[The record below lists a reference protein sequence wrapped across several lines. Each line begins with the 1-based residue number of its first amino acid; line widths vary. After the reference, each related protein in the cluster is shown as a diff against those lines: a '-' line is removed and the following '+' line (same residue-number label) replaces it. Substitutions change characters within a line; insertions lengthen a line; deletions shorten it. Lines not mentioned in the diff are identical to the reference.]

1 MKTIV
6 KFQVLIAFCLVGTVF
21 IFSYLHPEIYNFRR
35 TNSSPAPSKRSQT
48 VQDVL
53 HSVQGADLVNNTRG
67 EAAAIVEASQK
78 TPLDNPYNE
87 SVPVAPGEE
96 KGTEEN
102 DPAKNEVLQ
111 KEDIEPPAEEKK
123 TETKE
128 QEKEEDKKEEI
139 KKEEEKKEEEKEQEK
154 QEEPP
159 KEEPKEEPK
168 EPEEKIEEKKP
179 DIPEPKKSIKS
190 ELDLNTEVE
199 SGSHRNPHPYK
210 LTMNHPDKCAD
221 QDVFLIVIISTIHKN
236 VENRRA
242 IRETWGS
249 ENSAPGFVVK
259 RLFALGK
266 TSDPKMQALVQKE
279 NEQFGDIIQED
290 FVDTYHN
297 LTLKTV
303 MCLRWVSNYCA
314 HSKFFMKTDDDM
326 YVSFAN
332 LAKVLQALPTEKA
345 RRMAMGYVISGAP
358 IRNPKSK
365 WYMPKE
371 TYPGNK
377 YPPFCSGTGYIVST
391 DICGELYRTSLD
403 MQYLYLED
411 VFVATCFEKIG
422 VVPQGHKDFHNWRV
436 GYNYCT
442 YKRILTAHMVTPPEM
457 IRIWK
462 DQKAH
467 NRRC

>member
-6 KFQVLIAFCLVGTVF
+6 KFQILIAFCLVGTVF
-21 IFSYLHPEIYNFRR
+21 IFSYLHPEIYHFRR
-35 TNSSPAPSKRSQT
+35 TNSSPAPSRRSQT

-53 HSVQGADLVNNTRG
+53 HNVHGSDSVNKTLG
-67 EAAAIVEASQK
+67 EAAMLEGSHK

-87 SVPVAPGEE
+87 SSPILQGEE
-96 KGTEEN
+96 KDNEEN
-102 DPAKNEVLQ
+102 DPKKNEVLQ
-111 KEDIEPPAEEKK
+111 QEDKEPPPAEEKE
-123 TETKE
+123 TDTKE
-128 QEKEEDKKEEI
+128 QEEKKKQEER
-139 KKEEEKKEEEKEQEK
+139 KEEEKKEEERKEEEK
-154 QEEPP
+154 KEEP
-159 KEEPKEEPK
+159 PKEEPK
-168 EPEEKIEEKKP
+168 EPEEKVPEKP
-179 DIPEPKKSIKS
+179 LNS

-199 SGSHRNPHPYK
+199 SRKHRNPHPYK
-210 LTMNHPDKCAD
+210 LTMNHPDKCKD

-242 IRETWGS
+242 IRDTWGS
-249 ENSAPGFVVK
+249 EDSAPGFVIK

-266 TSDPKMQALVQKE
+266 TSDPNMQALVQKE

-314 HSKFFMKTDDDM
+314 HSKYFMKTDDDM

-332 LAKVLQALPTEKA
+332 LAKVLQALPPEKS
-345 RRMAMGYVISGAP
+345 RRMAMGYVITGAP

>member
-1 MKTIV
+1 MKTMM

-21 IFSYLHPEIYNFRR
+21 IFSYLHPEIYHFRR

-48 VQDVL
+48 IQDVL
-53 HSVQGADLVNNTRG
+53 HNVQGLDSVNKTTG
-67 EAAAIVEASQK
+67 EAAPLLEGSHK
-78 TPLDNPYNE
+78 TPLDNPYNA
-87 SVPVAPGEE
+87 SIPVSQGEE
-96 KGTEEN
+96 KDNEESN
-102 DPAKNEVLQ
+102 PEKNEVIQ
-111 KEDIEPPAEEKK
+111 KDDKEPPADEK
-123 TETKE
+123 ETDNKE
-128 QEKEEDKKEEI
+128 QEKEE
-139 KKEEEKKEEEKEQEK
+139 KEEEKKEEEKK
-154 QEEPP
+154 EEPP
-159 KEEPKEEPK
+159 KEEQKEEPKEEPK
-168 EPEEKIEEKKP
+168 EPEEKPVEKEP
-179 DIPEPKKSIKS
+179 DIPESKKSVIKS
-190 ELDLNTEVE
+190 EIALNTEVE
-199 SGSHRNPHPYK
+199 SRSHINTHPYK
-210 LTMNHPDKCAD
+210 LTMNHPEKCED
-221 QDVFLIVIISTIHKN
+221 PNVFLIVIISTVHKN
-236 VENRRA
+236 TENRKA
-242 IRETWGS
+242 IRDTWGS
-249 ENSAPGFVVK
+249 ENSAPGVVIK

-266 TSDPKMQALVQKE
+266 NSDPNMQALVEKE
-279 NEQFGDIIQED
+279 NDMYGDIIQED

-314 HSKFFMKTDDDM
+314 HSKYFMKTDDDM

-332 LAKVLQALPTEKA
+332 LAKVLQALPAEKA
-345 RRMAMGYVISGAP
+345 RRMAMGYVITGAP

>member
-179 DIPEPKKSIKS
+179 
-190 ELDLNTEVE
+190 
-199 SGSHRNPHPYK
+199 
-210 LTMNHPDKCAD
+210 
-221 QDVFLIVIISTIHKN
+221 
-236 VENRRA
+236 
-242 IRETWGS
+242 
-249 ENSAPGFVVK
+249 
-259 RLFALGK
+259 
-266 TSDPKMQALVQKE
+266 
-279 NEQFGDIIQED
+279 
-290 FVDTYHN
+290 
-297 LTLKTV
+297 
-303 MCLRWVSNYCA
+303 
-314 HSKFFMKTDDDM
+314 
-326 YVSFAN
+326 
-332 LAKVLQALPTEKA
+332 
-345 RRMAMGYVISGAP
+345 
-358 IRNPKSK
+358 
-365 WYMPKE
+365 
-371 TYPGNK
+371 
-377 YPPFCSGTGYIVST
+377 
-391 DICGELYRTSLD
+391 
-403 MQYLYLED
+403 
-411 VFVATCFEKIG
+411 
-422 VVPQGHKDFHNWRV
+422 
-436 GYNYCT
+436 
-442 YKRILTAHMVTPPEM
+442 
-457 IRIWK
+457 
-462 DQKAH
+462 
-467 NRRC
+467 